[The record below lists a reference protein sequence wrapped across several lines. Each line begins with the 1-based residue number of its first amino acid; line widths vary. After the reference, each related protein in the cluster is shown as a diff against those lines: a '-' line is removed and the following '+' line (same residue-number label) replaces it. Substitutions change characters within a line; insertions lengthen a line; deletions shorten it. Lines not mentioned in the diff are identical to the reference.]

1 MCTHRGRGGGS
12 ALAGLW
18 WALYH
23 WEGAGRAGRQHR
35 LIPVTDFS
43 LLLLLFSVRILSD
56 VQKRKG
62 VFVLRLFICQWH
74 GWFCRFCSMFC
85 ILCCFFAKGAGGSN
99 WRCRLLFDSIIWVF
113 SEVDCGFRARA
124 DRGTLLPTHEAI
136 KWSAAI
142 YQSRAVMQWGGGVV
156 HIIFSIWRTG
166 FRRLGGNQTF
176 GSFGLIA
183 FLGFWVEPF
192 KR

>member
-1 MCTHRGRGGGS
+1 MSTHRGRGGGS
-12 ALAGLW
+12 ALAGFW
-18 WALYH
+18 WALH
-23 WEGAGRAGRQHR
+23 PWEGAGRAGRQHR
-35 LIPVTDFS
+35 VIPVTDFR
-43 LLLLLFSVRILSD
+43 LLLLLFFSVRILRD
-56 VQKRKG
+56 VQQRKG
-62 VFVLRLFICQWH
+62 IFILLRLFVCRWH
-74 GWFCRFCSMFC
+74 GWFCGMFC

-99 WRCRLLFDSIIWVF
+99 WRCRLRFDSIIRVF

-124 DRGTLLPTHEAI
+124 DWGTLLPAHEAI

-142 YQSRAVMQWGGGVV
+142 YQRRAVMQCGGGVV

-166 FRRLGGNQTF
+166 FRRFGGNRTF

-192 KR
+192 ER